1 MINLANFLTTNNDN
15 IAIIDENN
23 SYSYNNI
30 HEKSNSLASGL
41 LKFGVKKYDK
51 VGIKFYNSFE
61 FLISY
66 LAVLKVG
73 ATAVLINPITPMKIG
88 IMLEEKFDLKV
99 IIQRF
104 NIHEFLGETKSIDVS
119 LKTEDPAFIVFSSG
133 STDIPKSIVV
143 PHNHLWMIEKL
154 SKIRNWTNVKML
166 LASPCCHMS
175 GLSYLETGL
184 AGGSQIILMSRF
196 VPEKAIDLIVKNEIN
211 FLPFVPSMMTMLLDS
226 LGDRSLDSVKVI
238 RLSSAPVNK
247 KLIDRIKGKLPNARV
262 SIGYGSSEGGP
273 NLFGPHH
280 SLPTPELSVGYPV
293 DGIDYRIVNE
303 VLEIKSP
310 SMMIGY
316 GNSNTTLTE
325 DGYFVTNDIFHIDEN
340 GFYYF
345 IGRADDMFTCGGHNI
360 YPSHIERILEQHPE
374 VINSSVIGIPDD
386 IKGHKPFAFVTGKAK
401 ETELKRHCRQYL
413 TPAQIPRKIWNI
425 DHIPLNNIGKID
437 KQKLKEQ
444 AIKLLYNV

>member
-1 MINLANFLTTNNDN
+1 MINLANFLTINNDN

-51 VGIKFYNSFE
+51 VGIKFFNSFE

-66 LAVLKVG
+66 LAALKVG
-73 ATAVLINPITPMKIG
+73 ATAVLINPFTPVKIST
-88 IMLEEKFDLKV
+88 MLEGKFDLKV
-99 IIQRF
+99 IIQQL
-104 NIHEFLGETKSIDVS
+104 NIHEFLDKSRSIDVAM
-119 LKTEDPAFIVFSSG
+119 KTEDPAFIVFSSG

-154 SKIRNWTNVKML
+154 SKIRNWTTVKML
-166 LASPCCHMS
+166 VASPCCHMS
-175 GLSYLETGL
+175 GLSYVETGL
-184 AGGSQIILMSRF
+184 AGGAKIIFMNKF
-196 VPEKAIDLIVKNEIN
+196 TPEKAIDLIVKYEIN
-211 FLPFVPSMMTMLLDS
+211 FLPFVPSMMYMLLDS

-238 RLSSAPVNK
+238 RLSSAPVSK
-247 KLIDRIKGKLPNARV
+247 KLIDRIKEKLPNARV

-273 NLFGPHH
+273 NLFGPHPN
-280 SLPTPELSVGYPV
+280 LPTPELSVGYPV
-293 DGIDYRIVNE
+293 EGIHYRIVNE

-316 GNSNTTLTE
+316 GNSNTILTE

-345 IGRADDMFTCGGHNI
+345 ISRADDMFTCGGHNI
-360 YPSHIERILEQHPE
+360 YPINIEQILEQHPK
-374 VINSSVIGIPDD
+374 VIISSVIGIPDE
-386 IKGHKPFAFVTGKAK
+386 IKGYKPYAFVTGSVN
-401 ETELKRHCRQYL
+401 ETELKKYCRQYL
-413 TPAQIPRKIWNI
+413 TPAQIPRKIWNLKS
-425 DHIPLNNIGKID
+425 IPINNSGKVD
-437 KQKLKEQ
+437 KVK
-444 AIKLLYNV
+444 LYNMAKELLNI

>member
-1 MINLANFLTTNNDN
+1 MINLANFLTINNDN

-51 VGIKFYNSFE
+51 VGIKFFNSFE

-73 ATAVLINPITPMKIG
+73 ATAVLINPITPVKIST
-88 IMLEEKFDLKV
+88 MLEGKFDLKV
-99 IIQRF
+99 IIQQL
-104 NIHEFLGETKSIDVS
+104 NIHEFLDKSRSIDVAM
-119 LKTEDPAFIVFSSG
+119 KTEDPAFIVFSSG

-154 SKIRNWTNVKML
+154 SKIRNWATVKML
-166 LASPCCHMS
+166 VASPCCHMS
-175 GLSYLETGL
+175 GLSYVETGI
-184 AGGSQIILMSRF
+184 AGGAKIILMNKF
-196 VPEKAIDLIVKNEIN
+196 TPEKAIDLIFKYEIN

-238 RLSSAPVNK
+238 RLSSAPVSK
-247 KLIDRIKGKLPNARV
+247 KLIDRIKEKLPNARV

-273 NLFGPHH
+273 NLFGPHPN
-280 SLPTPELSVGYPV
+280 LPTPELSVGYPIE
-293 DGIDYRIVNE
+293 GIHYRIVNE

-345 IGRADDMFTCGGHNI
+345 ISRADDMFTCGGHNI
-360 YPSHIERILEQHPE
+360 YPINIEQILEQHPK
-374 VINSSVIGIPDD
+374 VIISSVIGIPDE
-386 IKGHKPFAFVTGKAK
+386 IKGYKPYAFVTGSVN
-401 ETELKRHCRQYL
+401 ETELKKYCRQYL
-413 TPAQIPRKIWNI
+413 TPAQMPRKIWNI
-425 DHIPLNNIGKID
+425 KNIPINNSGKVDKVKLCSMAKELLNI
-437 KQKLKEQ
+437 
-444 AIKLLYNV
+444 